1 MAGIAVLAISPISF
15 PSIFMYMY
23 LLCIPNS
30 QKLPYCYMALRALPL
45 SSGHPL
51 ATCAVL
57 VEKGH

>member
-1 MAGIAVLAISPISF
+1 MAGIAYLAIPLISF

-30 QKLPYCYMALRALPL
+30 QELPYWYMALRALLL

-51 ATCAVL
+51 AACAVL
-57 VEKGH
+57 VEQVH